1 MNPLALQSPSTL
13 AERFWSLAKSRPRR
27 TTGAPPDPVE
37 VVRSVLEILDALE
50 TGAQG
55 EGLSQATISF
65 LTLLRQEELA
75 GDLSYCSPEQARGET
90 IDERSLVF
98 SVGVLLFEELTGRHP
113 FGAQPSGR
121 RVARI
126 QKGELGSGVQFFP
139 QLPAALR
146 SMLVKAMG
154 PFPEERYRSLAE
166 LRAELERFTRGEAPE
181 RPAPPPVSLRGLPGD
196 ARELMLI
203 AAQGLDVGDD
213 NAKTTVRRRPQRSSP
228 AAPGSSS
235 SPSSRSS
242 SSSPAAGSSS
252 SSSSRRRALAL
263 AQAGSVAGDAT
274 TPFVRQPKS
283 AKVVSLLAPSAAGAD
298 EGDQGEQDDADEV
311 SLRRRPRAP
320 GWAVR
325 ALERLAFVGIGAA
338 VAVAAV
344 AIGQRS
350 TGSTPAAAV
359 AAPPAVAAP
368 AAPSLREPSAV
379 AAAASATASASLG
392 APAAPTLVDGV
403 ALGVEGAI
411 AALAAPPAPQ
421 AVAAAPSAAV
431 APSPAESEKA
441 LDGNFDPAV
450 AGKSA
455 AEKARGCFE
464 PLTKSVSFGAGL
476 LFAPGA
482 ATARRLFLSPSEPL
496 SPDERR
502 CVSEA
507 LLGAT
512 AGGPP
517 PRRTIVEVRLRLRPD
532 AARDEVRATLA
543 P

>member
-1 MNPLALQSPSTL
+1 MNPLAQLQSPSTL

-27 TTGAPPDPVE
+27 ALGDAPPEPVE

-50 TGAQG
+50 AGAKG

-75 GDLSYCSPEQARGET
+75 GDLSYCSPEQARGES

-126 QKGELGSGVQFFP
+126 QKGELGSGVQYFP
-139 QLPAALR
+139 QLPGALR

-166 LRAELERFTRGEAPE
+166 LRVELERFTRGEEPA
-181 RPAPPPVSLRGLPGD
+181 RPAAPAVSLRGLPGG
-196 ARELMLI
+196 AELMLR
-203 AAQGLDVGDD
+203 AAQGLEVGDE
-213 NAKTTVRRRPQRSSP
+213 NAKTTVRKRPQRSAS
-228 AAPGSSS
+228 ASAP
-235 SPSSRSS
+235 
-242 SSSPAAGSSS
+242 
-252 SSSSRRRALAL
+252 SRRRAMTLS
-263 AQAGSVAGDAT
+263 QAGSLAGDAT
-274 TPFVRQPKS
+274 TPFVRQPPS
-283 AKVVSLLAPSAAGAD
+283 GKVVSLLPPSPAGAPVADDD
-298 EGDQGEQDDADEV
+298 EDEAPRV
-311 SLRRRPRAP
+311 RPRMP
-320 GWAVR
+320 SWAIR
-325 ALERLAFVGIGAA
+325 ALERLAFVAVGAA

-344 AIGQRS
+344 AVGQRS
-350 TGSTPAAAV
+350 SAPAPVAAV
-359 AAPPAVAAP
+359 AAAPVSAAP
-368 AAPSLREPSAV
+368 APSLREPSAV
-379 AAAASATASASLG
+379 AAAASATASASLA

-403 ALGVEGAI
+403 ALGVEGAL
-411 AALAAPPAPQ
+411 AALAAPPSPSAS
-421 AVAAAPSAAV
+421 AEAAAPSA
-431 APSPAESEKA
+431 EKA
-441 LDGNFDPAV
+441 LDENFDPAV

-455 AEKARGCFE
+455 AEQARGCFQ
-464 PLTKSVSFGAGL
+464 PLTKTVSFGAGL

-496 SPDERR
+496 SADERR

-507 LLGAT
+507 LLRAT

-517 PRRTIVEVRLRLRPD
+517 PKRAIVEVRLRLRPD